1 MCGQYGKYGTGAFN
15 VILDMKEMVKL
26 SAAVSKPENNID
38 KMFGFN
44 SDAGDGCELNTIK
57 IRNNI
62 TNIKKSDA
70 AVCDDDYNM
79 GFM

>member
-1 MCGQYGKYGTGAFN
+1 
-15 VILDMKEMVKL
+15 
-26 SAAVSKPENNID
+26 
-38 KMFGFN
+38 
-44 SDAGDGCELNTIK
+44 LNTIK